1 VSGQNGRPVLVMTI
15 GSLSRRTG
23 VPVKTL
29 RVYADLG
36 LIYTVGRSAGN
47 YRQFGEEALWC
58 VAVVGAL
65 RELGLT
71 LSEIQ
76 GLVSAYLADSVEPDG
91 PGLAA
96 LLKTVRSRTEAQ
108 IVELRER
115 LDRIDT
121 FETHYADQLAGD
133 ASFRAHDPRHSPQ
146 KGLDSPSR
154 GRA

>member
-1 VSGQNGRPVLVMTI
+1 VSGQNDRPVPVMTI

-29 RVYADLG
+29 RVYEDLG
-36 LIYTVGRSAGN
+36 LIYTVGRSTGN

-71 LSEIQ
+71 LSEIHE
-76 GLVSAYLADSVEPDG
+76 LVSAYLADSAEPDG
-91 PGLAA
+91 PRLAA

-121 FETHYADQLAGD
+121 FETDYADQLAGD
-133 ASFRAHDPRHSPQ
+133 ASFRAHDPRHSLQ
-146 KGLDSPSR
+146 KSLDSPSG